1 METQPVNEK
10 ETWKDSAEDLVQ
22 HAGEYLETLYK
33 KSVLQVTQKSVNA
46 GASFISVLLTC
57 IIGLFVLLFAG
68 LGLGWWIG
76 DLVKSRAGGFFIMA
90 GFYLVVLV
98 IILASKK
105 PIIASLRNRIIRK
118 IYD

>member
-46 GASFISVLLTC
+46 GASLFSVLLSA
-57 IIGLFVLLFAG
+57 IIGFFVLLFGSIG
-68 LGLGWWIG
+68 LALWSGN
-76 DLVKSRAGGFFIMA
+76 LVHSRTGGFLIIA
-90 GFYLVVLV
+90 AFYLVLLV

-105 PIIASLRNRIIRK
+105 QIIASLRNRIIRK

>member
-1 METQPVNEK
+1 METQPINEK
-10 ETWKDSAEDLVQ
+10 ETLKDSAEDLVQ
-22 HAGEYLETLYK
+22 HAGEYLETFYK

-46 GASFISVLLTC
+46 GASLISTLVTC
-57 IIGLFVLLFAG
+57 IIGFFVLLFTG

-76 DLVKSRAGGFFIMA
+76 DLVNSRAGGFFIMA
-90 GFYLVVLV
+90 AFYILLLV

-105 PIIASLRNRIIRK
+105 QIIASLRNRIIRN

>member
-10 ETWKDSAEDLVQ
+10 ETLKDSAEDLVQ

-33 KSVLQVTQKSVNA
+33 KSILQVTQKGVNA
-46 GASFISVLLTC
+46 GASFATVFLTA
-57 IIGLFVLLFAG
+57 IIGFFVLLFGSIG
-68 LGLGWWIG
+68 LALWIG
-76 DLVKSRAGGFFIMA
+76 NLVNSRTGGFLIMA
-90 GFYLVVLV
+90 AFYLVLLV

-105 PIIASLRNRIIRK
+105 QIVSSIRNSIIRK